1 MIKEFT
7 YTSSNGTKQRKVL
20 VVKET
25 DCFIEGLDLSV
36 LNSDVVEY
44 ITKTFKDYKPTAES
58 VKIEGWDPAWNRA
71 WRKFSKSKMK

>member
-7 YTSSNGTKQRKVL
+7 YTSSNGMKQRKVL

-25 DCFIEGLDLSV
+25 DYFIEGLDLSV
-36 LNSDVVEY
+36 LNQDVVDH
-44 ITKTFKDYKPTAES
+44 ITKTYKDYVPTAES

-71 WRKFSKSKMK
+71 WRKFSKLKMK